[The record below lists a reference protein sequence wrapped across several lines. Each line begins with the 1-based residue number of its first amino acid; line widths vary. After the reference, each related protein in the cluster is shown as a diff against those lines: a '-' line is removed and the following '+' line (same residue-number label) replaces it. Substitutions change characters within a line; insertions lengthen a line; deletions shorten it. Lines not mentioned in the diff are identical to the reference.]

1 MIERFFSIETFFHR
15 RRLNEASSY
24 RSPDSCEAEYDPDNT
39 VANVP
44 AEPPAGSGHGPRD
57 NAASLVAS
65 GGGLPSFIL
74 EFAHRENSGTSTP
87 ESLLKAY
94 SAIEDARYGDNFIVV
109 AHPLASGAMR

>member
-1 MIERFFSIETFFHR
+1 MSVFFPSRRFSIADALTR
-15 RRLNEASSY
+15 RQAIVRPTRAKLNTT
-24 RSPDSCEAEYDPDNT
+24 PDNT

-65 GGGLPSFIL
+65 GGGLPSFTL